1 MIKKIFFIILSTLIG
16 VAGCH
21 KPDELIPPVS
31 RNGINSI
38 TVSFTDGTGDFTT
51 VVEEGGTEIII
62 DIPYYFPE
70 NSTNIVTEEMISKMK
85 AKANLDDN
93 VVLEPLLLFLD
104 LTKQT
109 PITVID
115 QKKQRKQYTIKGNI
129 KKSDA
134 CSITDFQ
141 LPGYNL
147 SGVINETEG
156 MIFLVSAEDFPTLE
170 QAELTLSYHATISPD
185 PRVEALDYN
194 QDQQLTVTAHD
205 GVTKKVYTVKK
216 AIPEKIPYGIRS
228 GSGRLLFAKQLS
240 ADLGVAPGVTR
251 GISLSENYLVLNS
264 SGQNSTYLHAL
275 TGEKLGEVNLGA
287 IKGINTNYYATSDN
301 DGNIL
306 VSNMLPQGGS
316 SFNIWKLNS
325 IHANPELL
333 INYPTTNSM
342 GKRFSINGSI
352 DGDAVLTAPLTG
364 GTTKF
369 ARWKITG
376 GSVDSQTPEIVT
388 IDGLT
393 GTWNNSSDVISSSS
407 TDVSADYYVH
417 AYSNYFSWIDGA
429 SNKRKPNSR
438 MHFNNNN
445 FLANAIDLKTFNNA
459 TYLAI
464 DWTNGQAF
472 GGGDRVFLLDA
483 SNPSKLTGNLEIT
496 GAVEPLVWRSDNTF
510 GARSIST
517 SLKGSSSDV
526 LMRVSDNGYYLYLY
540 FLFTDG
546 YVVGY
551 QFDCIKM

>member
-1 MIKKIFFIILSTLIG
+1 MKNIFFIILFTLIG

-38 TVSFTDGTGDFTT
+38 TVSFTDKTGDFTT
-51 VVEEGGTEIII
+51 LVGEEGTEIII

-93 VVLEPLLLFLD
+93 VVIEPLLLFLD

-109 PITVID
+109 EITVID
-115 QKKQRKQYTIKGNI
+115 QKKQRKQYTIKGKI
-129 KKSDA
+129 KKSNA

-147 SGVINETEG
+147 SGVINEAEG
-156 MIFLVSAEDFPTLE
+156 VIYLISAEDFSSLE
-170 QAELTLSYHATISPD
+170 KADVTLSYHAAVSPD
-185 PRVEALDYN
+185 PRTTALDYN

-205 GVTKKVYTVKK
+205 GVAKKTYTVKK

-228 GSGRLLFAKQLS
+228 GSGRLLFAKKLS
-240 ADLGVAPGVTR
+240 ADLGIAPAVTR

-275 TGEKLGEVNLGA
+275 TGEKLGEINLGA
-287 IKGINTNYYATSDN
+287 IKGVNNNYYATSDN

-306 VSNMLPQGGS
+306 VSNMTPQAGS

-325 IHANPELL
+325 IHGTPEVL

-342 GKRFSINGSI
+342 GKRFSINGSV
-352 DGDAVLTAPLTG
+352 DGDAILTAPLTG

-369 ARWKITG
+369 ARWKIVG
-376 GSVDSQTPEIVT
+376 GIVQNQTPEIVT

-393 GTWNNSSDVISSSS
+393 GTWNNSSDVISSSN
-407 TDVSADYYVH
+407 TDVNADYYVY
-417 AYSNYFSWIDGA
+417 AYSNYLSWIDGVT
-429 SNKRKPNSR
+429 NKRKPDSR
-438 MHFNNNN
+438 VHFNNGN
-445 FLANAIDLKTFNNA
+445 FLANAIDLKAFNNA
-459 TYLAI
+459 TYIAI
-464 DWTNGQAF
+464 DWTNSQTF

-483 SNPSKLTGNLEIT
+483 TNPSKLVGNLEAAAGI
-496 GAVEPLVWRSDNTF
+496 EPLFWKSDNTF

-526 LMRVSDNGYYLYLY
+526 FMRVSDNGYYLYVY
-540 FLFTDG
+540 FVFTDG